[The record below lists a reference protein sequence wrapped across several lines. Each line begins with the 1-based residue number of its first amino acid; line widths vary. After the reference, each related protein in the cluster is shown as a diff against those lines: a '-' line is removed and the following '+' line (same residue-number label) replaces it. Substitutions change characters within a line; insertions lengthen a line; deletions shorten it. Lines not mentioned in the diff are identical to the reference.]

1 MNESVEMR
9 NPYIDLD
16 LIKFVLNL
24 RAKFKIQSKNKP
36 INKYIFRKLAI
47 RKIGKVMDLPKEGT
61 RNFSKFISDIKYWR
75 MEKFYFY
82 KKKYNKNL
90 DFKTIFKLINLEI
103 LYRYINDKKFNY
115 KLLLTQEGKKFLI
128 K

>member
-1 MNESVEMR
+1 
-9 NPYIDLD
+9 
-16 LIKFVLNL
+16 
-24 RAKFKIQSKNKP
+24 
-36 INKYIFRKLAI
+36 
-47 RKIGKVMDLPKEGT
+47 MDLPKEGT